1 MLNLLPI
8 IFYSNIFISGLDLV
22 WSLWLWK
29 GGVPTHVL
37 VLISQCH
44 PHHCWVQNTI
54 WMWLNI
60 ILIELTRNLYPLYH
74 IDDLFIEIM
83 NPTEKLLHHISWSH
97 DMTMSH
103 VTPGHIMSH
112 DIPGWETVSRGE
124 WLQHTLSSCIVL
136 HLGFL
141 ILDFFMVSLTML

>member
-8 IFYSNIFISGLDLV
+8 IFYSNIFLTGLDLV
-22 WSLWLWK
+22 WYLWLWK

-54 WMWLNI
+54 WMWLDI

-103 VTPGHIMSH
+103 FPNWCHSRAA
-112 DIPGWETVSRGE
+112 TVPDSGPIDD
-124 WLQHTLSSCIVL
+124 QNAYPTIATA
-136 HLGFL
+136 
-141 ILDFFMVSLTML
+141 SLNL

>member
-1 MLNLLPI
+1 MSVQSSPKWENLFPI
-8 IFYSNIFISGLDLV
+8 IIVTNAESTSNNFLFKHIPHWAGSSLIFVTMKGRSPNPCSCLNFSMSST
-22 WSLWLWK
+22 SLLGSK
-29 GGVPTHVL
+29 H
-37 VLISQCH
+37 
-44 PHHCWVQNTI
+44 NFD
-54 WMWLNI
+54 I

-124 WLQHTLSSCIVL
+124 
-136 HLGFL
+136 
-141 ILDFFMVSLTML
+141 